1 MLEHFQGKISSVFTH
16 YRQLSGSASSA
27 SSSASSSLTNLTNFG
42 LSNQVSNN
50 AFKNRGNQMDQFL
63 SIWKSRFTIFSLYRN
78 VHNQSSLASSELW
91 LGKISNVKLP
101 HLHSG
106 LPSAAYCSRP
116 VGRSTCPVLQ
126 RISRPSQDI
135 TRLSNA
141 LQQIHSGIPSPFR
154 SSVQVN

>member
-1 MLEHFQGKISSVFTH
+1 MLLKIGVIKWISFCRFGKVNSQYFH
-16 YRQLSGSASSA
+16 C
-27 SSSASSSLTNLTNFG
+27 
-42 LSNQVSNN
+42 
-50 AFKNRGNQMDQFL
+50 M
-63 SIWKSRFTIFSLYRN
+63 YRN

-91 LGKISNVKLP
+91 LGKISNVILP

-154 SSVQVN
+154 SSVQVNWFFHILSNPSESAKFFLYHHCPKPFTVHVSASTSIDTYIY